1 MRLLLVEDDPK
12 ISSFLVRGL
21 REDRHL
27 VDLLE
32 DGTQVAELA
41 GAEEYD
47 AILLDI
53 MLPGLDGFQVC
64 HQLRQRGVDTPVLVI
79 SARDG
84 VADRVHGL
92 DCGADDYLTKPFAF
106 DELLARLRALVR
118 RGRTRLLSGVLTYG
132 PIEVDPIGHTARVH
146 GDRLSL
152 SATEYRLLEYL
163 VRRADSI
170 VTRDQLSQHVW
181 GGDADPSSNV
191 VDVYVGYLRRKI
203 QAVHPAPIIRTVRGL
218 GYILTLNP
226 S

>member
-12 ISSFLVRGL
+12 ISRFLVRGL
-21 REDRHL
+21 REDQHL

-32 DGTQVAELA
+32 EGTAVADLA

-47 AILLDI
+47 VIVLDI

-64 HQLRQRGVDTPVLVI
+64 RELRQRGIDTPVLVL

-84 VADRVHGL
+84 VVDRVHGL

-106 DELLARLRALVR
+106 DELLARLRALAR
-118 RGRTRLLSGVLTYG
+118 RGRTRQLSGVLTYG
-132 PIEVDPIGHTARVH
+132 PVEVDPVAHTAQVD
-146 GDRLSL
+146 GERLSL

-163 VRRADSI
+163 VRRAESI

-181 GGDADPSSNV
+181 GGDADPASNII
-191 VDVYVGYLRRKI
+191 DVYVGYVRRKI
-203 QAVHPAPIIRTVRGL
+203 QAIHAAPLIQTVRGL
-218 GYILTLNP
+218 GYMLKLGA